1 MTGLALDEF
10 NLLRMCRGTRTIPGP
25 SISPA
30 KQHPLGLG
38 IRLKQE
44 YKLRRGTARLP
55 KAPTGLVNLR
65 ETTGGEIPFLEP
77 GLEYQAWGTLLDRPT
92 LIAETAAP
100 SADRLASE
108 GILVSP
114 TTKDEQL
121 RELLLGVV
129 VRPSDLAL
137 EAGRL
142 SSLPMGGVA
151 RLLLETSQHNR
162 AIFAD
167 AWISARWTSST
178 VEFIANLEEFFL
190 DVPAATQKTGD
201 RKTAAALL
209 EAQIKNA
216 VGKRLVAAAAICGY
230 DLTIIDESGIHD
242 AAVKM
247 MRSASPSELLVQSS
261 LVNDAYQVIEL
272 YKTSSAKRPILVP
285 AASSDGVLAVL
296 RARLHEAAGIS
307 AILLPFGQEVPTVE
321 SDGYAYITRDR
332 LPVKLPG
339 KKARHSRFKVIQ
351 ECCEAKLWYSRDLA
365 DHSQTGTVAFK
376 AFKEDAKGLHW
387 VADLDEN
394 GKIIES
400 KHKGPTGLFISWKE
414 LSFD

>member
-10 NLLRMCRGTRTIPGP
+10 NLLRMCRGTLTIPGP

-44 YKLRRGTARLP
+44 YKLRQGSARLP

-65 ETTGGEIPFLEP
+65 ETTGGEIPFLQP
-77 GLEYQAWGTLLDRPT
+77 GLESQAWGALLDRPI
-92 LIAETAAP
+92 LLAETAAP
-100 SADRLASE
+100 SADRLAPE

-114 TTKDEQL
+114 TAKDEQL

-129 VRPSDLAL
+129 IRSSDLSL
-137 EAGRL
+137 EGGRL
-142 SSLPMGGVA
+142 SSLPIGGVA
-151 RLLLETSQHNR
+151 RLLLETSQYNR
-162 AIFAD
+162 AISAD
-167 AWISARWTSST
+167 AWISAKWTSST

-190 DVPAATQKTGD
+190 DAPAATQKTGHH
-201 RKTAAALL
+201 KTAAVLL
-209 EAQIKNA
+209 EAQVKDA

-272 YKTSSAKRPILVP
+272 YRASSTKRPILVP
-285 AASSDGVLAVL
+285 AASSDGVLTVL

-307 AILLPFGQEVPTVE
+307 AILLPFGQEAPSAE
-321 SDGYAYITRDR
+321 SDGYSYITRDR

-376 AFKEDAKGLHW
+376 AFKADAKGLHW

-400 KHKGPTGLFISWKE
+400 KHKGPTGIFIPWKE
-414 LSFD
+414 LSLD